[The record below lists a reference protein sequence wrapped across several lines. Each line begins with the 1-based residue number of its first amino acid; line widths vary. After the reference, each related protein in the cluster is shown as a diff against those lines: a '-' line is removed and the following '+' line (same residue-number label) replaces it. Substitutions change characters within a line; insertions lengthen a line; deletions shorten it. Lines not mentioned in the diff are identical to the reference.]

1 MFPFFLYREYQTGEI
16 WDVEVH
22 CLPTERQPEEKQ
34 VVGTLDRADLS
45 YANLLTVKAA
55 FCYGTRDYFYYKNR
69 CGNDRE
75 TYEELDI
82 MKDLDDVIENMESEK
97 KIRLL
102 LTSEEQPKWSVPIT
116 PLKQSRVNESDDDED
131 GMDEEEEEEEEG
143 MILNLMHTKIG
154 SWSKA
159 LKQVIHI
166 YCLWFTKE

>member
-22 CLPTERQPEEKQ
+22 CLPTERQPEEKL
-34 VVGTLDRADLS
+34 VFSTLDGADLS
-45 YANLLTVKAA
+45 YVTLISIKAQL
-55 FCYGTRDYFYYKNR
+55 CYGTRDYFYYKNR

-102 LTSEEQPKWSVPIT
+102 LTSEEQPKRSVPIIS
-116 PLKQSRVNESDDDED
+116 LKWSRVNESDDDED
-131 GMDEEEEEEEEG
+131 GMEEDDDFE
-143 MILNLMHTKIG
+143 LDAYKD
-154 SWSKA
+154 W
-159 LKQVIHI
+159 
-166 YCLWFTKE
+166 